1 MKKSE
6 FLFPLARIINDGVMT
21 FIGLLLAYFLR
32 MRWFELFD
40 LSAPTTF
47 FPLDLFYIFA
57 AKTALIL
64 VVILALNGRYQFGK
78 DEKVWDE
85 FLRVFWVFSAGMA
98 LVLVSFFF
106 AKFIFFSRFIFGFGW
121 LFSLLFLLAGRIG
134 LRQIRQKFYEAGF
147 GKIRILVLGK
157 GTIAKQAISFLK
169 SSPKYEIVSH
179 LSQQEKYSNKDTFEK
194 LLKDLQP
201 HEVLLA
207 DEKSSEK
214 ITSKLVRITHINHVR
229 FRFLPDELGLDLAS
243 VEVSTLGDLPLVTLH
258 NTKIGGWG
266 YITKSG
272 IDFAIASISGII
284 LSPVIGIV
292 AWKVWQQ
299 DKTAPIFYG
308 SERVGRKGK
317 KFLCWKFRTMIKNA
331 DQKKEKLLSKNER
344 KGGVLFKMENDP
356 RITPLGKKLRKW
368 SLDELPQ
375 LWNVLNGE
383 MSLIGPRPH
392 LPEEVKKYAQD
403 DLRVLG
409 VKPGITGFAQ
419 INGRSNLSFQEEMN
433 FELFYLKNWS
443 LKLDAIIFLK
453 TILIVQKRKN
463 AS

>member
-1 MKKSE
+1 M
-6 FLFPLARIINDGVMT
+6 VMT
-21 FIGLLLAYFLR
+21 FLGLLLAYFLR
-32 MRWFELFD
+32 MRWFEIFD
-40 LSAPTTF
+40 LSAPTTL

-57 AKTALIL
+57 TKIAIIL
-64 VVILALNGRYQFGK
+64 VIIMALNGRYGFGK
-78 DEKVWDE
+78 DEKIWDE
-85 FLRVFWVFSAGMA
+85 FLHVFWVFSAGMA

-121 LFSLLFLLAGRIG
+121 LFSIVFLLAGRIG
-134 LRQIRQKFYEAGF
+134 LRQIRQKFYAAGF
-147 GKIRILVLGK
+147 GKIRVLVLGGGK
-157 GTIAKQAISFLK
+157 IANEAISFLK
-169 SSPKYEIVSH
+169 SSPKYEIVGH
-179 LSQQEKYSNKDTFEK
+179 VSQQEKYSNEDTFEK
-194 LLKDLQP
+194 LLKNLHP

-214 ITSKLVRITHINHVR
+214 ITAKLVRMTHINHIR

-243 VEVSTLGDLPLVTLH
+243 VEVSTLGDLPLVTLN
-258 NTKIGGWG
+258 NTKLGGWG

-272 IDFAIASISGII
+272 IDFLLASIAGIVF
-284 LSPVIGIV
+284 SPVIGIV

-308 SERVGRKGK
+308 SERIGRKRK
-317 KFLCWKFRTMIKNA
+317 KFVCWKFRTMVKDA
-331 DQKKEKLLSKNER
+331 ESKKEKLLSKNER
-344 KGGVLFKMENDP
+344 PGGVLFKMENDP

-375 LWNVLNGE
+375 LWNVLKGE

-392 LPEEVKKYAQD
+392 LPEEVKKYAKD

-443 LKLDAIIFLK
+443 LRLDAIVFLK
-453 TILIVQKRKN
+453 TIWIVIKRKN
-463 AS
+463 VS